1 MVVHNKQNAANNFDN
16 YQKNRKI
23 VFLLQ
28 KFSGII
34 QKVFIFWS
42 FRSFRKA
49 HLIDFWH
56 DKLCLINAG
65 NWLRELKACS
75 LGLNFETY
83 ILKILLWEFLALRSL
98 WKGRDET
105 STAPLFQKV
114 STSVWLTLCSTTRG
128 EPSLKRVSMRLF
140 CNLVFLTLREQ
151 VSTLAL
157 ISSLDIPLIFWS
169 QRIKH
174 RIYSKESN
182 ELLIDHLS

>member
-42 FRSFRKA
+42 FRSLRKA

-65 NWLRELKACS
+65 SWLTELKACS
-75 LGLNFETY
+75 LGLNFET
-83 ILKILLWEFLALRSL
+83 
-98 WKGRDET
+98 
-105 STAPLFQKV
+105 
-114 STSVWLTLCSTTRG
+114 
-128 EPSLKRVSMRLF
+128 
-140 CNLVFLTLREQ
+140 
-151 VSTLAL
+151 
-157 ISSLDIPLIFWS
+157 
-169 QRIKH
+169 
-174 RIYSKESN
+174 
-182 ELLIDHLS
+182 